1 MVNGSD
7 FGAQSLM
14 VFKLDI
20 DLPVFSLIFFAAV
33 FIVLIF
39 GNSSRSNVLM
49 RTLHKLDFEAGD
61 SGAIKRISGIVVTE
75 FQIFLHI

>member
-20 DLPVFSLIFFAAV
+20 YLPVFSLIIFAA

-61 SGAIKRISGIVVTE
+61 SGAIKRISGIVVAE